1 MKTTFEVGMNEKI
14 KSLDSFFDRDVCGTI
29 VEKDEV
35 SRLKNIVGKVHI
47 GMISAFKTTGEYGF
61 AGIDEARKWFGSGI
75 SFQNDD
81 KFLRDYVLEEGQ
93 KYSRKQNFSRSEL
106 LGNMLRSW
114 KKVSFKSVTGGYK
127 EKEEDAVDQERSF
140 VVISRPDVEWE
151 EFKNIVIGMGVLFG
165 QHSVFLK
172 EAGKESSL
180 YFTNYS
186 EVLSEEGSEI
196 DNGKYK
202 FKVTNASIIGTK
214 FTGVNFKNTFS
225 AIDNAIK
232 DTKYAYSIFDKYGKR
247 LDVPDAH
254 SKVGSN
260 TKVYTADVAE
270 ESHDQRYS
278 VNHWVICL
286 EEGEKFGG
294 QIEQYSYQFANKFID
309 FSKLW

>member
-1 MKTTFEVGMNEKI
+1 MNEKI
-14 KSLDSFFDRDVCGTI
+14 KSLDSFFDREVCGSV

-47 GMISAFKTTGEYGF
+47 GMLSAFKITGENGF
-61 AGIDEARKWFGSGI
+61 AGIDEARKWFGSGV

-81 KFLRDYVLEEGQ
+81 KFLRDYVLNEGQ
-93 KYSRKQNFSRSEL
+93 QYNRKLNFSRSEL

-114 KKVSFKSVTGGYK
+114 KKVSFKSITGGYK
-127 EKEEDAVDQERSF
+127 EKEGDDVEQERSF
-140 VVISRPDVEWE
+140 VVISRPDVDWN
-151 EFKNIVIGMGVLFG
+151 EFKNVIIGLGVLFG
-165 QHSVFLK
+165 QHSVSLK
-172 EAGKESSL
+172 EAGKDSSL

-186 EVLSEEGSEI
+186 GVLSDKGTEI

-202 FKVTNASIIGTK
+202 FYVTNPSIIGTK
-214 FTGVNFKNTFS
+214 FTGVNFKDTFK
-225 AIDNAIK
+225 AIDSAIK

-247 LDVPDAH
+247 LDMPDAH

-278 VNHWVICL
+278 VNHWVLCL

-294 QIEQYSYQFANKFID
+294 QIEQYSYQIANKFID

>member
-1 MKTTFEVGMNEKI
+1 MNEKI
-14 KSLDSFFDRDVCGTI
+14 KSLDSFFDRDICGSI

-47 GMISAFKTTGEYGF
+47 GMLSAFKITGENGF
-61 AGIDEARKWFGSGI
+61 AGIDEARKWFGSGV

-81 KFLRDYVLEEGQ
+81 KFLRDYVLNEGQ
-93 KYSRKQNFSRSEL
+93 QYNRKLNFSRSEL

-114 KKVSFKSVTGGYK
+114 KKVSFKSITGGYK
-127 EKEEDAVDQERSF
+127 EKEGDDVEQERSF
-140 VVISRPDVEWE
+140 VVISRPDVDWN
-151 EFKNIVIGMGVLFG
+151 EFKNVIIGLGVLFG
-165 QHSVFLK
+165 QHSVSLK
-172 EAGKESSL
+172 EAGKDSSL

-186 EVLSEEGSEI
+186 GVLSDKGTEI

-202 FKVTNASIIGTK
+202 FYVTNPSIIGTK
-214 FTGVNFKNTFS
+214 FTGVNFKDTFK
-225 AIDNAIK
+225 AIDSAIK

-247 LDVPDAH
+247 LDMPDAH

-278 VNHWVICL
+278 VNHWVLCL

-294 QIEQYSYQFANKFID
+294 QIEQYSYQIANKFID